1 MGEIFSS
8 QTPENSLV
16 RDGKMKNRPSLTC
29 GKLIVSKSHLLLLLC
44 LAVWLC
50 GCEDSSQSGLGGF
63 EVTGGNSLQ
72 TQAFLMIDDS
82 LADFD
87 PLVRVNAIEV
97 VGTTRLAR
105 FLPRVQTLLQDQV
118 VPVRFAAALAIGD
131 IQYTPAKAGL
141 NPLLKDS
148 DSNVIIAASY
158 AMSRIGY
165 PEYLQVVRE
174 ALKSPDPTVRANAA
188 FLLGRAGDRISLP
201 ALQKIQEEKDSADK
215 VRFQALEARAMLGD
229 EEVLNKLWAIVYSGY
244 HDDRIMGIKAM
255 GALRSRKAQEILLTK
270 LDDAVL
276 EVRLAAAE
284 QLGAFGDTTGEPEV
298 LAVFEQNLASGPD
311 KMANER
317 INVLAALAIGRICTP
332 KLTKYLP
339 QLLRNESKFVRIA
352 AAKAV
357 FQCRIK

>member
-1 MGEIFSS
+1 
-8 QTPENSLV
+8 
-16 RDGKMKNRPSLTC
+16 MKNRPSLTC
-29 GKLIVSKSHLLLLLC
+29 EKLIVSKSHLLILC
-44 LAVWLC
+44 LGIWLY
-50 GCEDSSQSGLGGF
+50 GCEDSSQRGLGGV
-63 EVTGGNSLQ
+63 EVTGGNSPQ
-72 TQAFLMIDDS
+72 TQAFMIIEDS
-82 LADFD
+82 LADID

-105 FLPRVQTLLQDQV
+105 FLPRVQTLLKDEF

-131 IQYTPAKAGL
+131 IQYTPAKADL
-141 NPLLKDS
+141 NPLLKDQ

-158 AMSRIGY
+158 AMSRVGY

-174 ALKSPDPTVRANAA
+174 ALKSSDQTVRANAA
-188 FLLGRAGDRISLP
+188 FLLGRAGDRISLQ
-201 ALQKIQEEKDSADK
+201 ALQKIQEEKDSSDK

-244 HDDRIMGIKAM
+244 HDDRIMGLKAM
-255 GALRSRKAQEILLTK
+255 GALKTSKSHEILLTK

-276 EVRLAAAE
+276 EVRLVAAE
-284 QLGAFGDTTGEPEV
+284 QIGLFGDPTGEPQV
-298 LAVFEQNLASGPD
+298 LAVFEQNLATGPD
-311 KMANER
+311 KIANER